1 MKAKA
6 LYHLLGDYWV
16 AHPEMGDWNV
26 LIDDRSEG
34 VIRDIIRIEAEY
46 TIVDIPADPPG
57 GVVWI
62 TIDRPGAPE

>member
-6 LYHLLGDYWV
+6 LYRLLGDYLV

-34 VIRDIIRIEAEY
+34 VVRDIIRIEAEY
-46 TIVDIPADPPG
+46 TIVDIPTDPPSG
-57 GVVWI
+57 AVWI
-62 TIDRPGAPE
+62 TIDRPGSPV